1 MKTEQEL
8 RSALGRN
15 VSIRRNS
22 RGWTQE
28 ELAEKAGVSKNTI
41 SDIEKGDKFA
51 RAKTLVQLA
60 IVFETEVYELLKPK
74 DASPDNIVDAI
85 AKYSGEVKEAIEDI
99 GKSYLEKM
107 QEQAGK

>member
-8 RSALGRN
+8 RCTLGWN

-74 DASPDNIVDAI
+74 NVSPDNIVDAI
-85 AKYSGEVKEAIEDI
+85 SKYSEDVKEVLDDI
-99 GKSYLEKM
+99 GKSYLK
-107 QEQAGK
+107 KKR

>member
-8 RSALGRN
+8 RSTLGLN
-15 VSIRRNS
+15 VNLRRNS
-22 RGWTQE
+22 RGWSQE
-28 ELAEKAGVSKNTI
+28 KLAEKAGVSKNTI

-74 DASPDNIVDAI
+74 DVSPDNIVDAI
-85 AKYSGEVKEAIEDI
+85 SKYSEDVKEFLDDI
-99 GKSYLEKM
+99 GKSYLK
-107 QEQAGK
+107 KKHL

>member
-8 RSALGRN
+8 RSVLGWN
-15 VSIRRNS
+15 VSIRRSS

-28 ELAEKAGVSKNTI
+28 ELAEKAGVTKNTI

-51 RAKTLVQLA
+51 HAKTLVQLA

-74 DASPDNIVDAI
+74 DASPDKIADAI
-85 AKYSGEVKEAIEDI
+85 ARYSEEIKKAVENVE
-99 GKSYLEKM
+99 KSYW
-107 QEQAGK
+107 GKKHL